1 MKNYSEIIIR
11 PLLTEKS
18 NLLSESSNKYV
29 FQVSLGANK
38 IEIKKS
44 IEDRFNVK
52 IIKVATMN
60 CRGKNKNMSV
70 RSSGKVIRPNGDRS
84 KWKKAIITLSKD
96 DNIDLINGD
105 FS

>member
-1 MKNYSEIIIR
+1 MNILIKPII
-11 PLLTEKS
+11 TEKMTAQ
-18 NLLSESSNKYV
+18 SETFNRFAFVVDKS
-29 FQVSLGANK
+29 ANK

-70 RSSGKVIRPNGDRS
+70 RSSGKVIRTNGDRS

>member
-1 MKNYSEIIIR
+1 MKNFTDIIIK

-18 NLLSESSNKYV
+18 NVLSELQNKYI
-29 FQVSLGANK
+29 FQVYNHANK

-52 IIKVATMN
+52 VKKVATIN
-60 CRGKNKNMSV
+60 CKGKNKNMSV
-70 RSSGKVIRPNGDRS
+70 RSNGRVIRTNGNRS
-84 KWKKAIITLSKD
+84 NWKKAIITISGEDK
-96 DNIDLINGD
+96 IDLINGD

>member
-1 MKNYSEIIIR
+1 MKNYTEIIIR

-70 RSSGKVIRPNGDRS
+70 RSSGKVIRTNGDRS

>member
-1 MKNYSEIIIR
+1 MRNYSEIIIR

-18 NLLSESSNKYV
+18 NLMSEINNKYV
-29 FQVSLGANK
+29 FQVSLDANK

-44 IEDRFNVK
+44 IEDRFDVK
-52 IIKVATMN
+52 ITKVSTIN

-70 RSSGKVIRPNGDRS
+70 RSGGRVIRTNGNKS

-96 DNIDLINGD
+96 DKIDLINGD

>member
-11 PLLTEKS
+11 PILTEKCNLLTES
-18 NLLSESSNKYV
+18 YNKYT
-29 FQVSLGANK
+29 FQVALDANK

-52 IIKVATMN
+52 VKKISTIN
-60 CRGKNKNMSV
+60 CKGKNKNMSV
-70 RSSGKVIRPNGDRS
+70 RSSGKVIRTNGNRS
-84 KWKKAIITLSKD
+84 NWKKAIITLLD
-96 DNIDLINGD
+96 DYKIDLIDGD

>member
-18 NLLSESSNKYV
+18 NLLMESNNKYV
-29 FQVSLGANK
+29 FQVSLNANK

-44 IEDRFNVK
+44 IEDRFKVK
-52 IIKVATMN
+52 VRKVSTIN

-70 RSSGKVIRPNGDRS
+70 RSGGRVIRTNGDRS
-84 KWKKAIITLSKD
+84 KWKKAIITLLD
-96 DNIDLINGD
+96 DYKIDLIDGD

>member
-18 NLLSESSNKYV
+18 NLLTESSNKYV
-29 FQVSLGANK
+29 FQVSLNANK

-44 IEDRFNVK
+44 IEKRFNVEIK
-52 IIKVATMN
+52 KVATIN

-70 RSSGKVIRPNGDRS
+70 RSNGRVIRTNGNRS
-84 KWKKAIITLSKD
+84 NWKKAIVTLDKDSK
-96 DNIDLINGD
+96 INLVEGE
-105 FS
+105 F